1 MLEIQ
6 IEEVTGFSFDYY
18 KECYK
23 NLYSFMKSNDI
34 FDYQILKYLFSFAYA
49 NAGAYLEMNILGTK
63 TYRQLNKNDKN
74 ACLLHYHKHF
84 FNNYMIS
91 SEKFLLWYKENMD
104 RFDIKHTGFFDIHF
118 DHYINIICLLNI
130 MKDVAD
136 DYTWDIGKLLSSFH
150 GYHKCLK
157 AEKDIYLSNKK
168 HNIFEYFY
176 ISLDLFRDNNENL
189 RLIDISKYNNS
200 YNIANIQQMIFTR
213 WQAFCCMSD
222 IVIEV
227 EGLLAEEVIDG
238 CMSVTRNHL
247 IEKLS
252 LLKEFICKLYE
263 DPITARFE
271 WFMDKVNHTQD
282 PLGKT
287 DSIKIRDGRIDKS
300 NPYTRILFYKCLYG
314 TPHKILEG
322 EYKEK
327 VSELE
332 IFKNNKSVETVYFT
346 EFFKDKRDCN
356 KLITDSKE
364 LDKSIKDFWLEDN
377 YLYVLDLILLEKILS
392 IKLPHRSL
400 SKYIDYDENFS
411 TYEHRVKARL
421 NNSYITWLSLAE
433 ALAELESNKSHGVTT
448 K

>member
-1 MLEIQ
+1 MFI
-6 IEEVTGFSFDYY
+6 
-18 KECYK
+18 
-23 NLYSFMKSNDI
+23 
-34 FDYQILKYLFSFAYA
+34 
-49 NAGAYLEMNILGTK
+49 
-63 TYRQLNKNDKN
+63 
-74 ACLLHYHKHF
+74 
-84 FNNYMIS
+84 
-91 SEKFLLWYKENMD
+91 LWYKDNID
-104 RFDIKHTGFFDIHF
+104 RFDVKYATFFDIQF
-118 DHYINIICLLNI
+118 ERYIDLICLLNL

-157 AEKDIYLSNKK
+157 AEKDIYLPNKK
-168 HNIFEYFY
+168 HNVFEYFY
-176 ISLDLFRDNNENL
+176 ISLDHFKDNNGNL
-189 RLIDISKYNNS
+189 RLIDISKYKGSNDT
-200 YNIANIQQMIFTR
+200 ANIQQMIFTR
-213 WQAFCCMSD
+213 WQAFCCLSD
-222 IVIEV
+222 ILIEV
-227 EGLLAEEVIDG
+227 EELLAEEVIDD
-238 CMSVTRNHL
+238 CKSVTRNHL

-252 LLKEFICKLYE
+252 LLKQFICQLYE

-327 VSELE
+327 VSDLD

-364 LDKSIKDFWLEDN
+364 LEKSVKDFWLEDN

-392 IKLPHRSL
+392 IKLPHRNL
-400 SKYIDYDENFS
+400 CEYIDYPENFS

-421 NNSYITWLSLAE
+421 NNSYINWLSLAE
-433 ALAELESNKSHGVTT
+433 ALSELESKKSHDVTAE
-448 K
+448 